1 MRESRWHSIGNR
13 VERIK
18 MALHQHSIENGEEND
33 GTLMLLDRK
42 QSREKADSAL
52 ITLITNESLENRGD
66 ADKGGNRSM
75 ALSIRG

>member
-1 MRESRWHSIGNR
+1 MGESRWHSIGNR
-13 VERIK
+13 VERRK
-18 MALHQHSIENGEEND
+18 MALHQQLQHSIENGEEKD

-66 ADKGGNRSM
+66 AD
-75 ALSIRG
+75 